1 MDRNE
6 LIIVQTAND
15 IQIYIISY
23 LLLHVYKFAMQKH
36 FLYIAENVP
45 LSEIPIQHLP
55 VMFF

>member
-45 LSEIPIQHLP
+45 
-55 VMFF
+55 